1 MRGSGDGRTRD
12 VAAAGA
18 LRELDRA
25 HVFHPYTSIAEQRGQ
40 DGRVLRAGRGVWISD
55 VDGNEII
62 DGMAGLW
69 CVAAGY
75 GRDEIADAMASQA
88 RQLGYGHSFL
98 GQSHEPGIELA
109 ARLARFTPD
118 GLDHFFFCNSGS
130 EANDTAVKLVWSLQN
145 LRGRP
150 AKKKIISREGAYHGV
165 TLAATSL
172 SGLPAMHALFDAPL
186 DRFLHTTKAH
196 HGSQASP
203 GESEPEFAQRCAREL
218 EALIVREG
226 PETVAAFWGEPV
238 MGAGGVFTPPEGYWT
253 AVQDVCRRH
262 DVLVVADEV
271 ITGFGRVGTPFAS
284 QLYGITPDLMLIA
297 KAITS
302 GYFPVSAA
310 IVSNEIYEEFA
321 AASPEQGPVAHGHT
335 TSMHPVGAAAA
346 LANLDIME
354 REGLFTRA
362 SEIGPDFQAKLRDAL
377 AGHPNVGEI
386 RGEGLISAVSL
397 VADAGSK
404 APFPAAWKAG
414 LSLHRALLDEGLVS
428 RALGDSLAL
437 CPPLVIAEGEIDELM
452 ARFRRGL
459 DRWSE
464 QLLPGLAPR

>member
-1 MRGSGDGRTRD
+1 MSRSSEK
-12 VAAAGA
+12 
-18 LRELDRA
+18 LLELDRA
-25 HVFHPYTSIAEQRGQ
+25 HVFHPYTSIAEQRAKAAP
-40 DGRVLRAGRGVWISD
+40 VLHGARGVWLND
-55 VDGNEII
+55 VDGREIL
-62 DGMAGLW
+62 DAMAGLW
-69 CVAAGY
+69 CVAVGY
-75 GRDEIADAMASQA
+75 GRDEIADAMAEQA
-88 RQLGYGHSFL
+88 RRFGYGHSFL
-98 GQSHEPGIELA
+98 GQTHEPGIELA
-109 ARLARFTPD
+109 RRLARWTPD

-150 AKKKIISREGAYHGV
+150 EKKKIISREGAYHGV

-172 SGLPAMHALFDAPL
+172 SGLPYMHALFDAPL

-196 HGSQASP
+196 FGSQGHE
-203 GESEPEFAQRCAREL
+203 GETEAEFAQRCAREL

-226 PETVAAFWGEPV
+226 PDTVAAFWGEPV
-238 MGAGGVFTPPEGYWT
+238 MGAGGVFTPPEGYWA

-271 ITGFGRVGTPFAS
+271 ITGFGRLGTPFAA
-284 QLYGITPDLMLIA
+284 QHYGIEPDLMIVA

-302 GYFPVSAA
+302 SYFPVSAA
-310 IVSNEIYEEFA
+310 IVSNAIYEELA
-321 AASPEQGPVAHGHT
+321 AASPQQGPVAHGHT

-362 SEIGPDFQAKLRDAL
+362 SEIGPDFHAKLRAAL
-377 AGHPNVGEI
+377 EGHPNVGEV
-386 RGEGLISAVSL
+386 RGDGLIAAMGL
-397 VADAGSK
+397 VAGDGSGG
-404 APFPAAWKAG
+404 ALPADWKSG
-414 LSLHRALLDEGLVS
+414 LSLHRLLIEEGLVS

-437 CPPLVIAEGEIDELM
+437 CPPLVISEAEIDEVM
-452 ARFRRGL
+452 VRFRRGL

-464 QLLPGLAPR
+464 QVLPGLGNG